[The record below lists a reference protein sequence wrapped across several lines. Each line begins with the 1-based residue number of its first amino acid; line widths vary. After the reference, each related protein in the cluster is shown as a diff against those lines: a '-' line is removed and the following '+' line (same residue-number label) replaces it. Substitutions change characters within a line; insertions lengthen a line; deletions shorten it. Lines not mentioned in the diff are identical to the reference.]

1 MAVLNLILAEHLYL
15 RMKSGRHIVF
25 SDYPTDPMYLVQLLI
40 LDLLI
45 RNALHKGLEE
55 QQLGVFLIAYPVF
68 VVAGASLQQL
78 VVRPKSGF

>member
-1 MAVLNLILAEHLYL
+1 
-15 RMKSGRHIVF
+15 
-25 SDYPTDPMYLVQLLI
+25 MYLVQLLI

-68 VVAGASLQQL
+68 VVAGALLQQL
-78 VVRPKSGF
+78 VVRPKSGS

>member
-1 MAVLNLILAEHLYL
+1 
-15 RMKSGRHIVF
+15 MKSGRHIVF

-55 QQLGVFLIAYPVF
+55 QQLGVFFIAYTVF
-68 VVAGASLQQL
+68 VVAGVSLQQL